1 MKKVEF
7 LPKKAIDGELVGGRT
22 FSLTTHIRT
31 RRLEFLARTIALPL
45 DALPRKMLLAL
56 HQHIARSTR
65 NYAGTIFMDTPDPEN
80 FGELVAL
87 VGDKEK
93 WAKWRKGRAWARA
106 ETHTTDRPTRN
117 RGPKG
122 D

>member
-1 MKKVEF
+1 MAGK
-7 LPKKAIDGELVGGRT
+7 RT

-65 NYAGTIFMDTPDPEN
+65 NYGGTIFMDTPDPEN

-106 ETHTTDRPTRN
+106 HSVALVALFLALKHRIM
-117 RGPKG
+117 
-122 D
+122 